1 MTEENDQTI
10 NATSPTPTLTVGGD
24 VIPLT
29 APTADDGNRAIP
41 LSLDEFCGRL
51 SRRDRRVE
59 LIGAFHFWMTHQRRM
74 TFATEP
80 EFQTAFHDFT
90 GGTPAKE

>member
-1 MTEENDQTI
+1 MTEDDPITQTP
-10 NATSPTPTLTVGGD
+10 ATD
-24 VIPLT
+24 E
-29 APTADDGNRAIP
+29 DDGNRAIP

>member
-1 MTEENDQTI
+1 MTLNDEDLPQ
-10 NATSPTPTLTVGGD
+10 PQP
-24 VIPLT
+24 
-29 APTADDGNRAIP
+29 DDGNRPIP

-59 LIGAFHFWMTHQRRM
+59 LIGAFHFWMTNLRRM